1 MKNIALS
8 ENPSDFEE
16 AKARSRSRLTEFLSA
31 MPKDLDSRDDVIAQ
45 HLRCDNSSAKSKL
58 GKIYSLI
65 AEVSQAVQPYVA
77 CGKGCSDCCQMNVSI
92 SLMEAQRLAAVSRK
106 SMAVVNHPV
115 RHSDD
120 RFSGVPCPFL
130 VEDAC
135 SVYEARP
142 YACRAHYSFD
152 TSAYWCHP
160 ERSYEGE
167 MSLLQMGGARKAYE
181 EIVLNSRLRGF
192 ADIRDFFPD

>member
-1 MKNIALS
+1 MKNIS
-8 ENPSDFEE
+8 IPENSSNFEE

-31 MPKDLDSRDDVIAQ
+31 MPKDLDVRDDVIAQ
-45 HLRCDNSSAKSKL
+45 QLRCDNSSAKSKL

-77 CGKGCSDCCQMNVSI
+77 CGKGCSDCCKMNVSI
-92 SLMEAQRLAAVSRK
+92 SLMEAERLAAVSRK

-167 MSLLQMGGARKAYE
+167 MSLLKMGGTWQAYE